1 MGDSLIKIARRTA
14 FALFGCL
21 ALGTAAGVLLVLNIW
36 QAQAAPDESFFTF
49 ERVMYLFFIAIAI
62 GTVVRIALGTQYRIA
77 RAVRADIRSI
87 GRMFYDVRHGGLR
100 ESYPMALEEFAGVF
114 QYLRDSGRKLV
125 EEKEKL
131 KGLGL
136 IDHLSQLSNRRHFE
150 KRMKELHEACK
161 THGPSSVLII
171 DMDHFKAVND
181 RYGHDVGDA
190 LIVAFAKALRGAVRQ
205 TDFLARLGGDEFC
218 IIYPYTPLTKAIA
231 YVERLRK
238 QLPRSVQ
245 LPKNVEHPLKW
256 TGGLSVMADTDT
268 KFDDVLWRADKA
280 LIRAKEAGRN
290 VTEVWPPGNGN
301 EKPRLRLLM

>member
-1 MGDSLIKIARRTA
+1 MSDSLTKIGRRAT
-14 FALFGCL
+14 L
-21 ALGTAAGVLLVLNIW
+21 ALCGCAALGATAGTLLVMNTWEAAGS
-36 QAQAAPDESFFTF
+36 ERFFTF
-49 ERVMYLFFIAIAI
+49 ERTLYLFFIAVA
-62 GTVVRIALGTQYRIA
+62 VVTAARIVLGMQRHVA
-77 RAVRADIRSI
+77 RAVRADIKSI

-100 ESYPMALEEFAGVF
+100 ETYPMALEEFTGVF

-150 KRMKELHEACK
+150 KRLKELHEVCK

-181 RYGHDVGDA
+181 HYGHDIGDA
-190 LIVAFAKALRGAVRQ
+190 LIVAFAKALRTGVRH

-218 IIYPYTPLTKAIA
+218 IVYPYTPLTKAAA
-231 YVERLRK
+231 YADRLRK
-238 QLPRSVQ
+238 QLPRALT
-245 LPKNVEHPLKW
+245 LPKNIEHPLKW
-256 TGGLSVMADTDT
+256 TGGLSVMADTDA

-280 LIRAKEAGRN
+280 LMRAKETGRN
-290 VTEVWPPGNGN
+290 LTEIWPPSNG
-301 EKPRLRLLM
+301 EKPRLRVLM

>member
-1 MGDSLIKIARRTA
+1 MGDSLTKIARRA
-14 FALFGCL
+14 MLALFGSL
-21 ALGTAAGVLLVLNIW
+21 ALGAAAGALLVLNIW
-36 QAQAAPDESFFTF
+36 QAQPAAEPFFSF
-49 ERVMYLFFIAIAI
+49 ERVMYLFFITVSL
-62 GTVVRIALGTQYRIA
+62 GLVVRIVVGTQLRVA
-77 RAVRADIRSI
+77 RAVREDIKSI
-87 GRMFYDVRHGGLR
+87 GRMFHDVRHAGLR
-100 ESYPMALEEFAGVF
+100 DAYPMALEEFAGVF

-150 KRMKELHEACK
+150 KRMKELHEASK

-181 RYGHDVGDA
+181 HYGHDIGDA
-190 LIVAFAKALRGAVRQ
+190 LIVAFARALRGSVRQ

-218 IIYPYTPLTKAIA
+218 IIYPYAPLTKAIA
-231 YVERLRK
+231 YAERLRK
-238 QLPRSVQ
+238 QLPRVAH
-245 LPKNVEHPLKW
+245 LPKNIEHPLKW
-256 TGGLSVMADTDT
+256 TGGLSVMADTDA

-280 LIRAKEAGRN
+280 LIRAKEGGRN
-290 VTEVWPPGNGN
+290 ATEVWPPDNG

>member
-1 MGDSLIKIARRTA
+1 MSDSLTNIARRA
-14 FALFGCL
+14 LLALFGSL
-21 ALGTAAGVLLVLNIW
+21 ALGAGAGTLLLLNVWRADAA
-36 QAQAAPDESFFTF
+36 AEPFFTF
-49 ERVMYLFFIAIAI
+49 ERVMYLLFIVISL
-62 GTVVRIALGTQYRIA
+62 GSVVRVVLGTQRRVA
-77 RAVRADIRSI
+77 RAVREDIKSI
-87 GRMFYDVRHGGLR
+87 GRMFHDVRHAGLR
-100 ESYPMALEEFAGVF
+100 DAYPMALEEFTGVF
-114 QYLRDSGRKLV
+114 QYLRDSGRRLV

-150 KRMKELHEACK
+150 KRLKELHEASK

-218 IIYPYTPLTKAIA
+218 IIYPYTALTKATA

-238 QLPRSVQ
+238 QLPRTAH
-245 LPKNVEHPLKW
+245 LLKDIEHPLKW
-256 TGGLSVMADTDT
+256 TGGLSVMADADT
-268 KFDDVLWRADKA
+268 KFDEVLWRADKA

-290 VTEVWPPGNGN
+290 VTEIWPPASTD
-301 EKPRLRLLM
+301 KPRLRLSM

>member
-1 MGDSLIKIARRTA
+1 MSDSLTKIARR
-14 FALFGCL
+14 ALLALVASL
-21 ALGTAAGVLLVLNIW
+21 ALGIAAGALLLLNVW
-36 QAQAAPDESFFTF
+36 DADAAAERFFTF
-49 ERVMYLFFIAIAI
+49 ERVMYLGFVAIAL
-62 GTVVRIALGTQYRIA
+62 GTVVRIVLDTQRRVA
-77 RAVRADIRSI
+77 RAVREDIKSI
-87 GRMFYDVRHGGLR
+87 GRMFHDVRHGGLR
-100 ESYPMALEEFAGVF
+100 DAYPMALEEFTGVF
-114 QYLRDSGRKLV
+114 QYLRDSGRRLV

-150 KRMKELHEACK
+150 RRLKELHEASK

-181 RYGHDVGDA
+181 HYGHDVGDA

-218 IIYPYTPLTKAIA
+218 IIYPYTPLTKATA

-238 QLPRSVQ
+238 QLPRAVH
-245 LPKNVEHPLKW
+245 LPKSIEHPLKW
-256 TGGLSVMADTDT
+256 TGGLSVMAGTDT
-268 KFDDVLWRADKA
+268 KFDEVLWRADKA

-290 VTEVWPPGNGN
+290 VTEIFPPASTDN
-301 EKPRLRLLM
+301 PACVC